1 MDQIDVS
8 ITSISNSILNLLPS
22 KDESTPSANVISL
35 SALHISDIHNSI
47 LILGHV
53 NGSIMLH
60 DLTNCV
66 VVAGCHQVGMYF
78 PCMLCVS
85 VTLLCSSFAV

>member
-1 MDQIDVS
+1 VDQIDVS
-8 ITSISNSILNLLPS
+8 ITSISSSILNLLPS

-53 NGSIMLH
+53 SGSIMLH